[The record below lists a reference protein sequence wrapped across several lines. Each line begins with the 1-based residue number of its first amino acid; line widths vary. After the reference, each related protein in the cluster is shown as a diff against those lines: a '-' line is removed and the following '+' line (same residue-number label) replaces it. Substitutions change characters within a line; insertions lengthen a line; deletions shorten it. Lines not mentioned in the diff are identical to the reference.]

1 MTSWW
6 LIVVIIGIFAT
17 ALIVRTRSSRPL
29 RPPRIPPLQPGE
41 SYDTSVKLA
50 TVPNASL
57 ADLLCQ
63 RLREQGIEAFYKS
76 TTYLTSFYGG
86 ALVNP
91 GLPQEIWV
99 GEHSVERARQLFPE
113 LG

>member
-1 MTSWW
+1 MTYW
-6 LIVVIIGIFAT
+6 LIVLIIGVFA
-17 ALIVRTRSSRPL
+17 AAILSRRRSSRPL

-57 ADLLCQ
+57 ADLWCQ
-63 RLREQGIEAFYKS
+63 RLGEQGIEAFYKP
-76 TTYLTSFYGG
+76 TPYLTSFYGG